1 MENQFKSTYSK
12 IKIDDSRRTEIET
25 VIGSKKNKNA
35 IWIRS
40 SLAVAGLIAVLFIIP
55 ATRTEIVNAASRI
68 ISVFTANGQEI
79 TVEQLPNESVV
90 VVNEVD
96 EKGYARVE
104 NDRLYLVVG
113 DVKIDVTDQCSETE
127 YYRYEIVKSNGYRNV
142 IFVGGTVE
150 DYGWVELIFDN
161 TGKYITN
168 SMGGGG
174 SAQTCF
180 DPADNRIT
188 WMDLAMHSEGVPCG
202 NWELDKELYE

>member
-1 MENQFKSTYSK
+1 MENKFKSTYGK
-12 IKIDDSRRTEIET
+12 IRIDEGRRTEMEAI
-25 VIGSKKNKNA
+25 IGSKKNKNA

-68 ISVFTANGQEI
+68 ISVFTANGNEI
-79 TVEQLPNESVV
+79 TVEQLPNESVA
-90 VVNEVD
+90 VVNKVD
-96 EKGYARVE
+96 EKGYALVE
-104 NDRLYLVVG
+104 NGRLFFVLG
-113 DVKIDVTDQCSETE
+113 DIKTDVTDQCSETN
-127 YYRYEIVKSNGYRNV
+127 YYRYELVNSDGSKNV

-174 SAQTCF
+174 SAQTRF
-180 DPADNRIT
+180 EPEDNRIT
-188 WMDLAMHSEGVPCG
+188 WKELAMHNEGVPCG
-202 NWELDKELYE
+202 NWDLDKELYE

>member
-12 IKIDDSRRTEIET
+12 IKIDDSRRTEMET
-25 VIGSKKNKNA
+25 VI
-35 IWIRS
+35 
-40 SLAVAGLIAVLFIIP
+40 VAGLIAVLFIIP

-142 IFVGGTVE
+142 IFDSRGL
-150 DYGWVELIFDN
+150 W
-161 TGKYITN
+161 
-168 SMGGGG
+168 MG
-174 SAQTCF
+174 
-180 DPADNRIT
+180 
-188 WMDLAMHSEGVPCG
+188 
-202 NWELDKELYE
+202 